1 MEGLEIKTLTLR
13 EAHRGLWQVT
23 SVGLLHGAFV
33 HLKDESRSRGA
44 SHDASG
50 GLMKDGVICINMYN
64 IVTCVP
70 S

>member
-1 MEGLEIKTLTLR
+1 M
-13 EAHRGLWQVT
+13 
-23 SVGLLHGAFV
+23 GLLHGAFV